1 MVWGSLPIVIYGLLQ
16 SVDIDPLQLQ
26 GADAFRI
33 AAMAG
38 EAEMLGHYLMLMLPL
53 TVGRGALVSDRWWLR
68 LTYLLLAL
76 GQLICLLLSGPISA
90 YIGVAVALIL
100 ALAARAVA
108 TKKEWTVWLGLFALL
123 SIVVFLAL
131 LGVRDGPLAPL
142 ARLPGLKRLAS
153 LIEIDA
159 PATAGWF
166 AVWRATRPLITA
178 RPLLGYGPETMRSV
192 FARVLPPQ
200 LVYFEGQETV
210 IDRARN
216 VWLDLLMTSGIVGL
230 VTFTALVAAI
240 GRQARREVRRSTS
253 ERWQHIAWAI
263 VLGTVIGHL
272 VDLQMGF
279 DLTISAM
286 PFWLVLGMGA
296 ALGTNFRS
304 VDEPALPAQDQMP
317 AWKRRA
323 LAASFP
329 THADPA
335 DTVAHV
341 PERDDASSSSGR
353 RRDALALWGSVPLTL
368 GAGVL
373 IAVLCVRPLQADVA
387 AADATQIGSF
397 ALRRE
402 EAARS
407 ALRLW
412 PYEPVYYLNLAGIL
426 RSIGDYDGAEEALLT
441 AVDLASSDPRIWR
454 ELGDLYVRWSN
465 RDPDRLSEAAEAY
478 RQAVDLAPNSAALHT
493 ELGLALAG
501 SGHPDEAVLYLEQAV
516 AFDVSDARA
525 WSRLAEVYAALGQES
540 DAAWA
545 AEEAERWAVD

>member
-1 MVWGSLPIVIYGLLQ
+1 
-16 SVDIDPLQLQ
+16 
-26 GADAFRI
+26 
-33 AAMAG
+33 
-38 EAEMLGHYLMLMLPL
+38 
-53 TVGRGALVSDRWWLR
+53 
-68 LTYLLLAL
+68 
-76 GQLICLLLSGPISA
+76 
-90 YIGVAVALIL
+90 
-100 ALAARAVA
+100 
-108 TKKEWTVWLGLFALL
+108 
-123 SIVVFLAL
+123 
-131 LGVRDGPLAPL
+131 
-142 ARLPGLKRLAS
+142 
-153 LIEIDA
+153 
-159 PATAGWF
+159 
-166 AVWRATRPLITA
+166 
-178 RPLLGYGPETMRSV
+178 
-192 FARVLPPQ
+192 
-200 LVYFEGQETV
+200 
-210 IDRARN
+210 
-216 VWLDLLMTSGIVGL
+216 
-230 VTFTALVAAI
+230 
-240 GRQARREVRRSTS
+240 
-253 ERWQHIAWAI
+253 
-263 VLGTVIGHL
+263 
-272 VDLQMGF
+272 
-279 DLTISAM
+279 
-286 PFWLVLGMGA
+286 
-296 ALGTNFRS
+296 
-304 VDEPALPAQDQMP
+304 
-317 AWKRRA
+317 
-323 LAASFP
+323 
-329 THADPA
+329 
-335 DTVAHV
+335 
-341 PERDDASSSSGR
+341 
-353 RRDALALWGSVPLTL
+353 L